1 MSSSTAEGSAGGGGG
16 GEGASARGAVG
27 LGASLDADRE
37 GALYGSKVVPDE
49 VLAPG
54 SDGRD
59 TALEAAKKWLA
70 GLRK

>member
-37 GALYGSKVVPDE
+37 GALAVV
-49 VLAPG
+49 L
-54 SDGRD
+54 GRP
-59 TALEAAKKWLA
+59 AAAEAAS
-70 GLRK
+70 GDELRREEMAA